1 MEAKNASPGRQP
13 MMASGDPRH
22 LLLGLVALLVTMSS
36 GYLVSRVTGAY
47 EGIKSAYGSVSAGQD
62 STPTSTRIDFYI
74 RSDFH
79 IRVESD
85 IRELATRYRL
95 SEDLIAAVIEAES
108 RFNPGAVSCRGA
120 RGLMQLMPATA
131 ATLGVDNPFDPR
143 ENIEAGIRHLR
154 AMMDRFKNNLPLA
167 LAAYNAGERAVIYY
181 RGVPPY
187 PETRQYVNRILRRL
201 DRHGVTTA
209 PIVNAAPR
217 LVGDDAVGRL
227 HRCT

>member
-1 MEAKNASPGRQP
+1 
-13 MMASGDPRH
+13 
-22 LLLGLVALLVTMSS
+22 
-36 GYLVSRVTGAY
+36 
-47 EGIKSAYGSVSAGQD
+47 
-62 STPTSTRIDFYI
+62 
-74 RSDFH
+74 
-79 IRVESD
+79 
-85 IRELATRYRL
+85 
-95 SEDLIAAVIEAES
+95 
-108 RFNPGAVSCRGA
+108 
-120 RGLMQLMPATA
+120 MQLMPATA

-167 LAAYNAGERAVIYY
+167 LAAYNAGERPVIYY

>member
-1 MEAKNASPGRQP
+1 

-74 RSDFH
+74 RTDFH
-79 IRVESD
+79 IGVESD

-108 RFNPGAVSCRGA
+108 GFNPRAVSCRGA
-120 RGLMQLMPATA
+120 RGLMQLMLPTA
-131 ATLGVDNPFDPR
+131 ASLGVREPFNRR
-143 ENIEAGIRHLR
+143 ENIEGGVKHLR
-154 AMMDRFKNNLPLA
+154 AMMDTFHNNVPLA
-167 LAAYNAGERAVIYY
+167 LAAYNAGERAVIRF
-181 RGVPPY
+181 RGIPPY
-187 PETRQYVNRILRRL
+187 RETRQYVQRILRRL
-201 DRHGVTTA
+201 DDDGAKTLHV
-209 PIVNAAPR
+209 VNASPR
-217 LVGDDAVGRL
+217 GVILDDEAFEIGRA
-227 HRCT
+227 HV